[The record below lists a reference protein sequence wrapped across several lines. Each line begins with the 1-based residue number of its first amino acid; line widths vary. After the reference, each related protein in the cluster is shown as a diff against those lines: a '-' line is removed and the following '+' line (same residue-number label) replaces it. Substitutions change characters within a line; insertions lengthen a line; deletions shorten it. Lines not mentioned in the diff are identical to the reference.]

1 MYCTGGLTSRSRIQ
15 GVRGSNPGKRS
26 LRSFSKRINTFT
38 LQITWCVHIKSH
50 TMSVYK
56 KTFKNPA
63 LVASLR
69 WLRCV
74 LLKPAS
80 MTDRSKGALQNLD
93 VHWREEKKKKT
104 TDFKTL
110 SPPLRVLLQWNY
122 FNNFWSEHSFTS
134 GVPNLWP
141 PGQNWPTWEFNTAE
155 LINVESQRLRK
166 HCMLVLFCQIF
177 HYIYI

>member
-1 MYCTGGLTSRSRIQ
+1 MVLPAGLESKESGVQIQESAASDLSASESTLSLCRSHDVFTLNHTQCLFIIIKKTLLWWLPYVDWDAFSSNQRAWRIAA
-15 GVRGSNPGKRS
+15 RALCKTLMSTEGKR
-26 LRSFSKRINTFT
+26 
-38 LQITWCVHIKSH
+38 
-50 TMSVYK
+50 
-56 KTFKNPA
+56 
-63 LVASLR
+63 
-69 WLRCV
+69 
-74 LLKPAS
+74 
-80 MTDRSKGALQNLD
+80 
-93 VHWREEKKKKT
+93 KKKKQ

-122 FNNFWSEHSFTS
+122 FNHFWSEHSFTS

-166 HCMLVLFCQIF
+166 HCMLVMFCQIF